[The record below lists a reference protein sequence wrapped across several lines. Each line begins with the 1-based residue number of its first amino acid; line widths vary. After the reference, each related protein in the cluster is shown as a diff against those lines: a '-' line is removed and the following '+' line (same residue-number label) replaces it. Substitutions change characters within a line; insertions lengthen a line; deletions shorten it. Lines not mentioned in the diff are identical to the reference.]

1 VPFTPEEFDELGH
14 NLVRLVDENFIQIAS
29 VDGLPAAMI
38 VALPNLNEAARDLDG
53 RLLPLGWL
61 KLLWR
66 LKRHRLKT
74 ARVTLMG
81 VRQQYQNS
89 TLGIALAYTV
99 IEAIRL
105 PVTTQGI
112 VEVEMSWILED
123 NRNMRHILESLGA
136 EPYKRYRIFQKDI

>member
-1 VPFTPEEFDELGH
+1 MSG
-14 NLVRLVDENFIQIAS
+14 
-29 VDGLPAAMI
+29 
-38 VALPNLNEAARDLDG
+38 ALDDTTER
-53 RLLPLGWL
+53 
-61 KLLWR
+61 
-66 LKRHRLKT
+66 